1 MNQWNNLY
9 VPVLFL
15 YVGCLFMGIRDL
27 RKLKAEI
34 EEKFSE
40 VDQKTLDSID
50 GFYLAVYMLLFVHA
64 IPVFFDSSF
73 GTLSHIL
80 KVITGAL
87 FGVWAAGMS
96 TPYYNYLTLSQEK
109 TSIFWKV
116 PVVTLAMLWH
126 GFWNATGPLENGR
139 PLALFIF
146 VSTLEFVIRILLRR
160 VYIKMKE
167 RHYESME

>member
-1 MNQWNNLY
+1 MNQRSILF
-9 VPVLFL
+9 VPVLVL
-15 YVGCLFMGIRDL
+15 AVGLVYIGIKDL
-27 RKLKAEI
+27 RKLKAEN
-34 EEKFSE
+34 EKRFGE
-40 VDQKTLDSID
+40 VDGKKWETIV
-50 GFYLAVYMLLFVHA
+50 GIYLAVYMLLFVHA

-126 GFWNATGPLENGR
+126 GFWNATGPLEDGR
-139 PLALFIF
+139 PLACLFLF
-146 VSTLEFVIRILLRR
+146 LRWNL
-160 VYIKMKE
+160 
-167 RHYESME
+167 

>member
-1 MNQWNNLY
+1 MNPWSNLY

-73 GTLSHIL
+73 GTLRHIL
-80 KVITGAL
+80 KVITGVL
-87 FGVWAAGMS
+87 VGVWAAGLS

-109 TSIFWKV
+109 TSIFWKL
-116 PVVTLAMLWH
+116 PVVTLAMAWI
-126 GFWNATGPLENGR
+126 LECNRTVGEWS
-139 PLALFIF
+139 AISF
-146 VSTLEFVIRILLRR
+146 VYFCFYVGICDKDFVA
-160 VYIKMKE
+160 
-167 RHYESME
+167 